1 MVRDGGYTSHGP
13 NPSCLAC
20 FSIIESVLVALT
32 IQLRPSAQQT
42 AFNLKRWAEILA
54 DPELAR
60 LPHRIET
67 DRHGHILMSPPPAPQ
82 HGNFQSEIAH
92 NLRSLLGSGRVITE
106 CPLST
111 SDGVKAL
118 DIAWLKPGRAQE
130 LRSTVCLVR
139 APEICVEVLS
149 ASNTPAEI
157 DEKIALY
164 FEAGAQEVWTCDQDG
179 TLEFHF
185 STAPEVRQASE
196 ICPEFPSVIR
206 FSGE

>member
-1 MVRDGGYTSHGP
+1 VP
-13 NPSCLAC
+13 
-20 FSIIESVLVALT
+20 LT
-32 IQLRPSAQQT
+32 IQLEPSAQQT
-42 AFNLKRWAEILA
+42 AFNLKRWAELLA

-67 DRHGHILMSPPPAPQ
+67 DRHGHILMSRPPAPK
-82 HGNFQSEIAH
+82 HGNFQSEVAH
-92 NLRSLLGSGRVITE
+92 LLRSLLTEGRVITE

-118 DIAWLKPGRAQE
+118 DVAWLRPGRAQE
-130 LRSTVCLVR
+130 LRSTTCLVR

-149 ASNTPAEI
+149 VSNPPAEI
-157 DEKIALY
+157 AEKIALY

-185 STAPEVRQASE
+185 STPAEVRQGSE
-196 ICPEFPSVIR
+196 ICPKFPLVIG